1 MNMNDT
7 VKTYA
12 FFFVM
17 LALFM
22 LMFGRYPERVT
33 VTPPIVTPT
42 PITGIRF
49 ECKAIVV
56 NPCRPRARVV
66 AYGATCEEAR
76 VTLENDLKT
85 IACAEVKK

>member
-1 MNMNDT
+1 MEVMNMNDT
-7 VKTYA
+7 VK
-12 FFFVM
+12 VM
-17 LALFM
+17 LALF
-22 LMFGRYPERVT
+22 LVILFGRCTERVT

-42 PITGIRF
+42 PSTGVHF
-49 ECKAIVV
+49 ECKAIID
-56 NPCRPRARVV
+56 NPCRPRARIV